1 MGKATESLERE
12 HQAIQ
17 KAVAVMARIVDQL
30 ELKHL
35 IEADLLR
42 DLIQFMR
49 IYGDQCHHGKEES
62 YLFPLLEQRGVPAT
76 GCPLSA
82 LKGEHVKG
90 RQMMDEFA
98 SAAVTYI
105 ADTEG
110 GRLGLIQALQGLV
123 TLYPAHIWK
132 EDYLLF
138 PMAAKVLSGEDDKL
152 LLEQFTEVES
162 GLGSNAHDTYEAL
175 AEALMQRVGE
185 CPQCASSQHA
195 AD

>member
-1 MGKATESLERE
+1 MGKATEFLERE

-17 KAVAVMARIVDQL
+17 KAVAVMSSIVDQL
-30 ELKHL
+30 ELKHVVD
-35 IEADLLR
+35 ADLLR

-49 IYGDQCHHGKEES
+49 IFGDQCHHAKEES

-82 LKGEHVKG
+82 LKAEHVKG
-90 RQMMDEFA
+90 RQLMDDFA
-98 SAAVTYI
+98 SASANYI

-110 GRLGLIQALQGLV
+110 GRAGLIQVLQNLV

-138 PMAAKVLSGEDDKL
+138 PITAKHITAED
-152 LLEQFTEVES
+152 
-162 GLGSNAHDTYEAL
+162 N
-175 AEALMQRVGE
+175 
-185 CPQCASSQHA
+185 
-195 AD
+195 